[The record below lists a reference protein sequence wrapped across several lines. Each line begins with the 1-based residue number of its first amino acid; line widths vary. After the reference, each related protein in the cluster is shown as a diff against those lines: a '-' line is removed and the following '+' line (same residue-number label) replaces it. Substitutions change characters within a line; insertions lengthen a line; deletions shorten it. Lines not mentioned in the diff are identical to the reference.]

1 MKRRCPDWKSQD
13 ENWNEVLEED
23 EFIPL
28 ESL

>member
-1 MKRRCPDWKSQD
+1 MKRSCPSRKSQD
-13 ENWNEVLEED
+13 EHWNEVLEED